1 MTRNSPVGGGNQTT
15 VHMLRHGEVHNP
27 TGVLYGRLPGFKLS
41 ERGQKQ
47 ALIVAEHLADHDI
60 AHVVASP
67 LDRARQTAAPI
78 VDSHRLELAVDD
90 RLIEADNKF
99 EGLKVAVGDGA
110 LRQPKHW
117 PKLVNPFK
125 PSWGEPY
132 LEIAHRMLGA
142 VQRARAAA
150 EGHEAVCVSHQ
161 LPIWTLRRFLEGKR
175 MWHDPRRRECSLA
188 SLTSLVFEGEELVK
202 VVYTEPAGATNPR
215 MTGA

>member
-1 MTRNSPVGGGNQTT
+1 MSAGGGGSRT
-15 VHMLRHGEVHNP
+15 VVHLLRHGEVHNP
-27 TGVLYGRLPGFKLS
+27 TGILYGRLPGFKLS

-47 ALIVAEHLADHDI
+47 ALIVAEHLNDHDI

-67 LDRARQTAAPI
+67 LDRAQQTAAPI
-78 VDSHRLELAVDD
+78 ADSHRLELATDH
-90 RLIEADNKF
+90 RLIEADNRF

-110 LRQPKHW
+110 LRSPRHW
-117 PKLVNPFK
+117 PKLVNPFQ

-188 SLTSLVFEGEELVK
+188 SLTSLVFEGEELVRL
-202 VVYTEPAGATNPR
+202 VYTEPAGATSPR
-215 MTGA
+215 VTGA

>member
-1 MTRNSPVGGGNQTT
+1 MSRTV

-27 TGVLYGRLPGFKLS
+27 TGILYGRLPGFKLS

-47 ALIVAEHLADHDI
+47 ALTVAEHLRDHDI
-60 AHVVASP
+60 VHVVASP
-67 LDRARQTAAPI
+67 LDRAQQTAAPI
-78 VDSHRLELAVDD
+78 ADSHRLELATDE
-90 RLIEADNKF
+90 RLIEADNQF

-110 LRQPKHW
+110 LRSPKHW
-117 PKLVNPFK
+117 PKLVNPFR

-142 VQRARAAA
+142 VQRARLAA

-202 VVYTEPAGATNPR
+202 LVYTEPVGATNPR
-215 MTGA
+215 VTGA

>member
-1 MTRNSPVGGGNQTT
+1 MSAGGGGART
-15 VHMLRHGEVHNP
+15 VVHLLRHGEVHNP

-47 ALIVAEHLADHDI
+47 ALVVAEHLHDRDI

-67 LDRARQTAAPI
+67 LDRAQQTASPI
-78 VDSHRLELAVDD
+78 ADSHRLELATDD
-90 RLIEADNKF
+90 RLIEADNRF

-110 LRQPKHW
+110 LRSPRHW
-117 PKLVNPFK
+117 PKLVNPFR

-132 LEIAHRMLGA
+132 LEIAHRMFGA

-161 LPIWTLRRFLEGKR
+161 LPIWTLRRFVEGKR

-188 SLTSLVFEGEELVK
+188 SLTSLVFEGEELVRL
-202 VVYTEPAGATNPR
+202 VYTEPAGATDPR
-215 MTGA
+215 VTGA